1 MLIKKL
7 FCVVFFL
14 ILFTVPAYSAA
25 ESNVE
30 ISAESAVVINADTG
44 EIIYSKKPFM
54 TKSMASTTKIMTSLI
69 AVESGLLSQK
79 VTVQDKI
86 LSEGTSIG
94 LKEGNMLT
102 LEALVYGMMLESGND
117 AAEITAE
124 FFSGSEERF
133 SDLMNK
139 KAYSIGMFN
148 TNFVTA
154 SGLDSDEHYSTAYD
168 MALLGAYAVKN
179 QVFRQ
184 FSSTDKKTVE
194 FIEPQHK
201 VTFSN
206 HNKLL
211 DSCEGVFGIK
221 TGFTKKSGRC
231 LVSAC
236 ERNDITLV
244 AVTLNAPNDWND
256 HKKLYDACFSTL
268 EVKEITFD
276 IPAEIQ
282 IYGSECKTASI
293 KTDSDLYRYAYI
305 NEKDVEIL
313 TLIPEVI
320 YAPIRIGDVLG
331 EVRVISEGKTVYC
344 SDITAS
350 EEVSSLVGTEYKKSF
365 AQKIRLLLNKL
376 KS

>member
-1 MLIKKL
+1 M
-7 FCVVFFL
+7 FFL

-256 HKKLYDACFSTL
+256 HKKLYDTCFSTL

-282 IYGSECKTASI
+282 IYGSECKTVSI

-331 EVRVISEGKTVYC
+331 EVRVISEEKTIYC

-350 EEVSSLVGTEYKKSF
+350 EEVPSLVGTEYKKSF